1 MTDRGI
7 LKKYFCKPDIAE
19 QVKDEYCFVCGTP
32 FLEEKWEEERVKALT
47 SLKAYYKEELM
58 KKLESMNYK
67 SCCCLKY
74 MNLAI
79 EEVLE

>member
-1 MTDRGI
+1 MTDRMI
-7 LKKYFCKPDIAE
+7 LEDLVNAQKGNVGNPG
-19 QVKDEYCFVCGTP
+19 EYIEI
-32 FLEEKWEEERVKALT
+32 LSIDKALT